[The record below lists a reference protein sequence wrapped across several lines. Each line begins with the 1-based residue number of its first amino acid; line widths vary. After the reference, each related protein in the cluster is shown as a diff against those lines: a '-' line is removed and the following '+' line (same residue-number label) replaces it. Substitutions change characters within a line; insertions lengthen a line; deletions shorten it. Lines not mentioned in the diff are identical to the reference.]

1 MTSEE
6 LQDSLSSL
14 TDDAIGA
21 MRDALENEFK
31 TRMEARYA
39 AFPEYVWLTAQQG
52 HPSQVTREH
61 ALELVEAGSH
71 ELVTAPTGDQPT
83 DLVWVRTKL
92 AHAVQV
98 TREKAIEL
106 LNAGTHRLAE
116 PEA

>member
-6 LQDSLSSL
+6 LRDSMSSL
-14 TDDAIGA
+14 TDDAISA
-21 MRDALENEFK
+21 VRVALENEFNV
-31 TRMEARYA
+31 RLHARYA

-61 ALELVEAGSH
+61 ARQLVEAGTH

-83 DLVWVRTKL
+83 DLVWVRTKVGQV
-92 AHAVQV
+92 VQV
-98 TREKAIEL
+98 PKEKAIEL
-106 LNAGTHRLAE
+106 LDAGTHRLAE